1 MVAAAAGLLVRTWRN
16 LTQQQTAGHDPT
28 QPPPPPTPIN
38 IFFFTLQNRIKKAYH
53 KTNRQK
59 KNMIKKK

>member
-16 LTQQQTAGHDPT
+16 LTQQQTAGHDPPHP
-28 QPPPPPTPIN
+28 QPQPSPFS
-38 IFFFTLQNRIKKAYH
+38 FFFSPVQDRIKKAYH